1 MIFINRSR
9 VSSFD
14 RHSSSLND
22 DTIIM
27 KIPNFK

>member
-1 MIFINRSR
+1 MIFINR